1 MSVFPS
7 SCSKVEEGAPELP
20 VVKNERAESCFAELL
35 DFGSIRCALSVAADL
50 RGGGE
55 CRGR

>member
-50 RGGGE
+50 RGGG
-55 CRGR
+55 